1 MEKKKVVGFS
11 FGRKMS
17 NTEVMIKEA
26 LLVCQEAG
34 MEIQF
39 VRCDDLNIHICTGC
53 CACVGGL
60 MSGRGR
66 GTCIHKDDDFHIIEE
81 ALMSADAVI
90 VGSPTYEFA
99 PTGNFKVV
107 CDRIGP
113 SHDKTFR
120 GPAIEAGL
128 AEGKD
133 PSMYPDVRSTKPR
146 VGALITVGGAR
157 TENWLSLSL
166 PNMYEFTMPMGI
178 DVVDKYKYFGA
189 MNVEHVL
196 GRPDIM
202 ERMHKLGENIVDAL
216 NAETEEER
224 TKYRGDDKG
233 ICPVCHETMLTVNMD
248 GTKVECPICGIEGD
262 LKIVDGN
269 IEVEFSEAQQNRSR
283 LYDAGKWEHSNEIR
297 DGAMTQKK
305 VEGLKELKMKYVG
318 VGE

>member
-26 LLVCQEAG
+26 LLECERAG
-34 MEIQF
+34 MEIEF
-39 VRCDDLNIHICTGC
+39 IRCDELNIHICTGC

-66 GTCIHKDDDFHIIEE
+66 GACVHKDDDFHIIEE

-113 SHDKTFR
+113 AHDKTFR
-120 GPAIEAGL
+120 GPAIEQGI

-133 PSMYPDVRSTKPR
+133 PSQYPDVRSTKPR

-166 PNMYEFTMPMGI
+166 PPFWGPRGATSSCGLWTPM
-178 DVVDKYKYFGA
+178 
-189 MNVEHVL
+189 E
-196 GRPDIM
+196 
-202 ERMHKLGENIVDAL
+202 
-216 NAETEEER
+216 
-224 TKYRGDDKG
+224 
-233 ICPVCHETMLTVNMD
+233 
-248 GTKVECPICGIEGD
+248 
-262 LKIVDGN
+262 
-269 IEVEFSEAQQNRSR
+269 
-283 LYDAGKWEHSNEIR
+283 
-297 DGAMTQKK
+297 
-305 VEGLKELKMKYVG
+305 
-318 VGE
+318 